1 MNTQQKKSGSDAV
14 LGDVRG
20 MVARDVWIS
29 ECRPF
34 SEARAVFYK
43 TPEMGVMDI
52 LHAPRFDGN
61 TSAIFPQDENGN
73 VFAPMISMKHVIGFA
88 PGRPS

>member
-1 MNTQQKKSGSDAV
+1 MNTQTIKSDSDAV
-14 LGDVRG
+14 LGDLKD
-20 MVARDVWIS
+20 MVPIDDWIA

-43 TPEMGVMDI
+43 TPAMGVMDI
-52 LHAPRFDGN
+52 LKAPRFDGN
-61 TSAIFPQDENGN
+61 TSALYPQNADGSG
-73 VFAPMISMKHVIGFA
+73 FAPMISMKHVIGFA